1 MLRENNSIIVVDDRQ
16 SDLDRIAR
24 VFNTYGI
31 GCKTIL
37 YDAMSLPQK
46 PLDGIKIA
54 FFDINLQNSGDENA
68 KFATLFDAIKHYI
81 PFKNRTYVLVFWTT
95 NTNDIEKFTEY
106 ANREV
111 NKDQIAKPIH
121 IIPMDKDKFDDDS
134 LSSFIDTNVFNPL
147 VKCLFSVNEELAEAA
162 DTCLLK
168 ITDLIKVK
176 ENWGETKEF
185 EKRFK
190 EVFAKIAW
198 ASHGFKNGRTAP
210 DRAIKDVLAPIF
222 GYELCNNGKKTWEE
236 YLQISQESK
245 GYFNKI
251 EIDDIAS
258 HLNTVLHI
266 DFNTYELNQRGCVR
280 CFKED
285 EDYFK
290 NKFGYGTDTWLNDHL
305 LGNHY
310 KIKEEHHIV
319 AMEISAACDYAHE
332 KNRTHRYVI
341 GLICSENA
349 YNDIKKL
356 NNDRKTKLGENVYF
370 PDLCFDYNGSNIYII
385 FDLNMLISEEECDLF
400 KTLQDPLFTFKDEFV
415 NAVAS
420 RYAAHSTRMGF
431 TSF

>member
-1 MLRENNSIIVVDDRQ
+1 
-16 SDLDRIAR
+16 
-24 VFNTYGI
+24 
-31 GCKTIL
+31 
-37 YDAMSLPQK
+37 
-46 PLDGIKIA
+46 
-54 FFDINLQNSGDENA
+54 
-68 KFATLFDAIKHYI
+68 
-81 PFKNRTYVLVFWTT
+81 
-95 NTNDIEKFTEY
+95 
-106 ANREV
+106 
-111 NKDQIAKPIH
+111 
-121 IIPMDKDKFDDDS
+121 MDKDKFDDDS

-341 GLICSENA
+341 GLICSDNA

-370 PDLCFDYNGSNIYII
+370 PDLCFDYNGSNMYII